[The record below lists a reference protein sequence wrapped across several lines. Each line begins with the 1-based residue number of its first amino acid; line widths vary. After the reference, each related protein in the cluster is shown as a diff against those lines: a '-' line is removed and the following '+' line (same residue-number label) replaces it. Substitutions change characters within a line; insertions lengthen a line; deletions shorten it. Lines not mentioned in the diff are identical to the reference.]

1 MPLFSTWTPEA
12 QEATRQHFFGVHA
25 SCQAN
30 SVTFIELTL
39 VDMGKREL
47 CYEMGNAVCLVDGCP
62 NGIVHANVGLVTIGS
77 PDLLRLDRGHN
88 QAKSDQR
95 VI

>member
-1 MPLFSTWTPEA
+1 MDT
-12 QEATRQHFFGVHA
+12 
-25 SCQAN
+25 
-30 SVTFIELTL
+30 
-39 VDMGKREL
+39 
-47 CYEMGNAVCLVDGCP
+47 GNTIWLADGWP